1 MADQRNSSSV
11 DDILEALK
19 QGQNTPAAPG
29 SVDDILADLGLEQ
42 EKAQPAQQPAV
53 HTPRTT
59 QSFWQEPE
67 PEPEPASRK
76 KRETKQ
82 RTPAANRPARQAA
95 AKAAPP
101 PQQEE
106 PVAPRLSDTIQMDSD
121 FQKFFSESV
130 AVIPDLEQEQHPGF
144 FARFVGRKKNAQTQ
158 EDEESQEDYA
168 TALDAEEDE
177 EEEEPEREEA
187 KPRRR
192 FGFWHKWNSD
202 EADEEEEVQ
211 EDEEPEQ
218 EPDEAP
224 APARGA
230 ARLFHRQRPV
240 QPPEEEAS
248 GTVEL
253 PALDAASHRSA
264 PTVDRAPTRPMPQ
277 PATPARQQPVGTVK
291 LEVNETPAAEK
302 KPAAPVRPQP
312 VGTVKLE
319 VNEAPAA
326 EKKPA
331 APVRQQ
337 PEGAVKLEVNE
348 APAVEEEPAAPTRQ
362 QPVGTVELE
371 GNETPA
377 VELPLSESPTVEN
390 EPVKQAV
397 KQPAA
402 GPAVDDAPTKTAPEP
417 AGRKAAAAP
426 EQRDEGATQR
436 TVVLRPEELELEEH
450 PTGSVQLDVDWGD
463 EPGPDATRVIEKDE
477 AGGAPRLLGDEAP
490 GAPFEEE
497 PAPEYVE
504 DYENPADA
512 PLVQQDLDRLRLTTA
527 IRTGVSAVA
536 GLVLLYLGLA
546 VGDSPLPAIAAV
558 DPAVAPLAYLAVN
571 LVLLVVAC
579 AVNWRVFWNGIRGL
593 WGAPTP
599 DSVLALAGVGALAQ
613 LLVLMMNAEAF
624 EADKITLFAAPAA
637 LLLCF
642 GALGK
647 YLMSGVISRNFAL
660 VSTGSE
666 HVAAFRLEDEELC
679 TRLAEG
685 LGEPEPCLVASRPT
699 TLVEG
704 FLRRSFSVRASDRT
718 LQRMSWVL
726 AGAALFTA
734 LIALFSKQ
742 GLAMAFTAFA
752 GTLCL
757 GGPASATLLAA
768 VPGMLMQK
776 SAARVGAV
784 VPGWSSIEEL
794 SGANMIVVGA
804 KDLFPAKSVRLH
816 GIKTFEKERIDLA
829 ILYAASVLIAGCDT
843 LRDVFMNII
852 QGKTNILFPVESLEN
867 DPGFGFTAWVKDKRV
882 IIGNRAMMEKQG
894 VEIPSLDYE
903 NRYTKGKKQPI
914 YLAVS
919 GRLFG
924 MFLVSYKADEQAAH
938 VLESLNRQGVSV
950 LVKSDDFSLT
960 TSLISQIYGLE
971 EGSVKVLSGA
981 ERHAL
986 APVTEYQQYSPGCM
1000 AHIGSFASFV
1010 GGLLAAAGAA
1020 SAERTSSLVQAA
1032 GILVSV
1038 VLAVLLAFTG
1048 GMAALALPAL
1058 VLYQAAWAVLTLMI
1072 PMLKRYE

>member
-11 DDILEALK
+11 DDILETLK
-19 QGQNTPAAPG
+19 QGQSAPAAGG
-29 SVDDILADLGLEQ
+29 SVEDILADLGLEQ
-42 EKAQPAQQPAV
+42 KKAAPARRETPESPAAP
-53 HTPRTT
+53 TGRTV
-59 QSFWQEPE
+59 QNFWQEPA
-67 PEPEPASRK
+67 PEPQ
-76 KRETKQ
+76 KQ
-82 RTPAANRPARQAA
+82 RSQSRAKQKP

-106 PVAPRLSDTIQMDSD
+106 PAAPRLSDTIQMDSD

-144 FARFVGRKKNAQTQ
+144 FARFVGRKKNA
-158 EDEESQEDYA
+158 EALDDEEGMDAEDYS
-168 TALDAEEDE
+168 TELNPEEDE
-177 EEEEPEREEA
+177 PEKQA
-187 KPRRR
+187 PKRRR
-192 FGFWHKWNSD
+192 FGFWHKWSED
-202 EADEEEEVQ
+202 EYEEDEYDEETGEEQ
-211 EDEEPEQ
+211 EDAPEEDEEP
-218 EPDEAP
+218 
-224 APARGA
+224 PAREREPF
-230 ARLFHRQRPV
+230 RLFHRERRA
-240 QPPEEEAS
+240 QPQEDPAS

-253 PALDAASHRSA
+253 PLPDETPARST
-264 PTVDRAPTRPMPQ
+264 PWVDRAPTRPVAEPVK
-277 PATPARQQPVGTVK
+277 PVRQQPVGTVQI
-291 LEVNETPAAEK
+291 E
-302 KPAAPVRPQP
+302 PV
-312 VGTVKLE
+312 
-319 VNEAPAA
+319 
-326 EKKPA
+326 
-331 APVRQQ
+331 
-337 PEGAVKLEVNE
+337 
-348 APAVEEEPAAPTRQ
+348 
-362 QPVGTVELE
+362 
-371 GNETPA
+371 
-377 VELPLSESPTVEN
+377 ESPTVEA
-390 EPVKQAV
+390 EPVKSDRP
-397 KQPAA
+397 QPAEE
-402 GPAVDDAPTKTAPEP
+402 DQPTM
-417 AGRKAAAAP
+417 
-426 EQRDEGATQR
+426 
-436 TVVLRPEELELEEH
+436 VLRPEELELEEH
-450 PTGSVQLDVDWGD
+450 PTGSVQLDVEWDN
-463 EPGPDATRVIEKDE
+463 EPGSDATRVLEKDDGGK
-477 AGGAPRLLGDEAP
+477 GGAPRLLGDEVP
-490 GAPFEEE
+490 GEPFAEE
-497 PAPEYVE
+497 PGPEYVE

-512 PLVQQDLDRLRLTTA
+512 PIVQQDLDRLRLTTA
-527 IRTGVSAVA
+527 IRTGVSAAA

-546 VGDSPLPAIAAV
+546 VGDSPLPAIGAV
-558 DPAVAPLAYLAVN
+558 DPAVVPMAYLPVN
-571 LVLLVVAC
+571 LVLLAAAC

-613 LLVLMMNAEAF
+613 LLVLMMKADSF
-624 EADKITLFAAPAA
+624 EADKLTLFAAPAA

-647 YLMSGVISRNFAL
+647 YLMSGVISRNFGL
-660 VSTGSE
+660 VSTGNE
-666 HVAAFRLEDEELC
+666 HVAAFRLADSELC

-704 FLRRSFSVRASDRT
+704 FLRRSFSVRASDRM

-726 AGAALFTA
+726 AGAALLTA

-867 DPGFGFTAWVKDKRV
+867 DPGFGFTAWAGDKRV

-938 VLESLNRQGVSV
+938 VLEALNRQGVSV

-960 TSLISQIYGLE
+960 TELISQLYGLE

-986 APVTEYQQYSPGCM
+986 APATEYRQYSPGCM
-1000 AHIGSFASFV
+1000 AHIGSFTSFV

-1038 VLAVLLAFTG
+1038 VLALLLAFTG

>member
-67 PEPEPASRK
+67 PEPASRK
-76 KRETKQ
+76 KRKTKQ
-82 RTPAANRPARQAA
+82 RAQTANRPARQAA

-158 EDEESQEDYA
+158 EDEEDYA

-177 EEEEPEREEA
+177 EEEEPEREEV
-187 KPRRR
+187 KPRRQ

-240 QPPEEEAS
+240 QPSEEVS

-264 PTVDRAPTRPMPQ
+264 PTVDRAPTRPMSQ
-277 PATPARQQPVGTVK
+277 PATPARHQPVGTV
-291 LEVNETPAAEK
+291 E
-302 KPAAPVRPQP
+302 
-312 VGTVKLE
+312 LE

-326 EKKPA
+326 
-331 APVRQQ
+331 
-337 PEGAVKLEVNE
+337 
-348 APAVEEEPAAPTRQ
+348 
-362 QPVGTVELE
+362 
-371 GNETPA
+371 
-377 VELPLSESPTVEN
+377 ELPLSESPTVEN
-390 EPVKQAV
+390 EPV

-436 TVVLRPEELELEEH
+436 TVVLRPEELEEH

-463 EPGPDATRVIEKDE
+463 EPGPDATRVIKKDE

-624 EADKITLFAAPAA
+624 EADRITLFAAPAA

-679 TRLAEG
+679 THLAEG

-699 TLVEG
+699 TLVDG

-924 MFLVSYKADEQAAH
+924 MFLVSYKANEQAAH

>member
-11 DDILEALK
+11 DDILETLK
-19 QGQNTPAAPG
+19 QEKSAPAGG
-29 SVDDILADLGLEQ
+29 SVEDILADLGLEQ
-42 EKAQPAQQPAV
+42 KKAAPAV
-53 HTPRTT
+53 HMEPETPTAPTHRTV
-59 QSFWQEPE
+59 QNFWQEPA
-67 PEPEPASRK
+67 PEPQ
-76 KRETKQ
+76 KQ
-82 RTPAANRPARQAA
+82 RSQSRAKQKP

-106 PVAPRLSDTIQMDSD
+106 PAAPRLSDTIQMDSD

-144 FARFVGRKKNAQTQ
+144 FARFVGRRKNAEAQD
-158 EDEESQEDYA
+158 DEEG
-168 TALDAEEDE
+168 LDAEDYSTELNTTEEDE
-177 EEEEPEREEA
+177 PEERAPR
-187 KPRRR
+187 RRR
-192 FGFWHKWNSD
+192 FGFWHKWNED
-202 EADEEEEVQ
+202 EEDAAEEETGEEPEESPEEEEEQPVK
-211 EDEEPEQ
+211 EREPFH
-218 EPDEAP
+218 
-224 APARGA
+224 
-230 ARLFHRQRPV
+230 LFHRERRA
-240 QPPEEEAS
+240 QPQGEPAS

-253 PALDAASHRSA
+253 PLPDQA
-264 PTVDRAPTRPMPQ
+264 PARPTPWVDQAPARPMTEPI
-277 PATPARQQPVGTVK
+277 K
-291 LEVNETPAAEK
+291 
-302 KPAAPVRPQP
+302 PVRPQP
-312 VGTVKLE
+312 VGTVQID
-319 VNEAPAA
+319 
-326 EKKPA
+326 
-331 APVRQQ
+331 PV
-337 PEGAVKLEVNE
+337 
-348 APAVEEEPAAPTRQ
+348 
-362 QPVGTVELE
+362 
-371 GNETPA
+371 
-377 VELPLSESPTVEN
+377 ESPTVEVEPA
-390 EPVKQAV
+390 EPVRP
-397 KQPAA
+397 QPEE
-402 GPAVDDAPTKTAPEP
+402 PAVDDTPTLTAPEP
-417 AGRKAAAAP
+417 EKPIQPAEADQP
-426 EQRDEGATQR
+426 TM
-436 TVVLRPEELELEEH
+436 VLRPEELELDEH
-450 PTGSVQLDVDWGD
+450 PTGSVQLDVEWDN
-463 EPGPDATRVIEKDE
+463 EPGPDATRVLKDD
-477 AGGAPRLLGDEAP
+477 AGKGGAPRLLGDEAP
-490 GAPFEEE
+490 GEPFAEE
-497 PAPEYVE
+497 PGPEYVE

-512 PLVQQDLDRLRLTTA
+512 PIVQQDLDRLRLTTA
-527 IRTGVSAVA
+527 IRTGVSAAA

-546 VGDSPLPAIAAV
+546 VGDSPLPAIGAV
-558 DPAVAPLAYLAVN
+558 DPAVAPMAYLAVN
-571 LVLLVVAC
+571 LVLLAVAC

-599 DSVLALAGVGALAQ
+599 DSVLALAGVGALVQ
-613 LLVLMMNAEAF
+613 LLVLMMKAETF
-624 EADKITLFAAPAA
+624 EADKLTLFAAPAA
-637 LLLCF
+637 LLFCF

-647 YLMSGVISRNFAL
+647 YLMSSVISRNFAL
-660 VSTGSE
+660 VSTGNE
-666 HVAAFRLEDEELC
+666 HVAAFRLDDEELC

-704 FLRRSFSVRASDRT
+704 FLRRSFSVRASDRM

-726 AGAALFTA
+726 AGAALLTA

-768 VPGMLMQK
+768 IPAMLMQK

-784 VPGWSSIEEL
+784 VPGWSSVEEL
-794 SGANMIVVGA
+794 SGANMIMVGA

-867 DPGFGFTAWVKDKRV
+867 DPGFGFTAWVGDKRV

-894 VEIPSLDYE
+894 VEIPSLDNE
-903 NRYTKGKKQPI
+903 NRYTKGKKQAI

-924 MFLVSYKADEQAAH
+924 MFLVSYKADEQASH
-938 VLESLNRQGVSV
+938 VLEALNRQGVSV

-960 TSLISQIYGLE
+960 TELISQVYGLE
-971 EGSVKVLSGA
+971 EGCVKVLSGA
-981 ERHAL
+981 ERRAL
-986 APVTEYQQYSPGCM
+986 TPVTEYRQYSPGCM

-1038 VLAVLLAFTG
+1038 VLALLLAFTG

>member
-53 HTPRTT
+53 HAPRTT

-67 PEPEPASRK
+67 PESEPASRK
-76 KRETKQ
+76 KRKTKQ
-82 RTPAANRPARQAA
+82 RAQTANRSARQAA

-158 EDEESQEDYA
+158 EDEEDYA

-187 KPRRR
+187 KPRRQ

-240 QPPEEEAS
+240 QPSEEVS

-264 PTVDRAPTRPMPQ
+264 PTVDRAPTRPMSQ
-277 PATPARQQPVGTVK
+277 PATPARHQPVGTV
-291 LEVNETPAAEK
+291 E
-302 KPAAPVRPQP
+302 
-312 VGTVKLE
+312 LE

-326 EKKPA
+326 
-331 APVRQQ
+331 
-337 PEGAVKLEVNE
+337 
-348 APAVEEEPAAPTRQ
+348 
-362 QPVGTVELE
+362 
-371 GNETPA
+371 
-377 VELPLSESPTVEN
+377 ELPLSESPTVEN
-390 EPVKQAV
+390 EPVKQ
-397 KQPAA
+397 PSA
-402 GPAVDDAPTKTAPEP
+402 GSAVDDAPTKTAPEP
-417 AGRKAAAAP
+417 ADRKAAAAP

-463 EPGPDATRVIEKDE
+463 EPGPDATRVIKKDE

-599 DSVLALAGVGALAQ
+599 DSVLALAGVGTLAQ

-624 EADKITLFAAPAA
+624 EVDKITLFAAPAA

-924 MFLVSYKADEQAAH
+924 MFLVSYKANEQAAH

-960 TSLISQIYGLE
+960 TSLISQVYGLE

>member
-76 KRETKQ
+76 KRKTKQ
-82 RTPAANRPARQAA
+82 RAQTANRPARQAA

-240 QPPEEEAS
+240 QPPEEVS

-264 PTVDRAPTRPMPQ
+264 PTVDRAPTRPMSQ
-277 PATPARQQPVGTVK
+277 PAAPARQQPVGTVELEVNEAPAVEKKPAAPVRPQPVGAVK

-302 KPAAPVRPQP
+302 KPAASTRPQS
-312 VGTVKLE
+312 VG
-319 VNEAPAA
+319 A
-326 EKKPA
+326 
-331 APVRQQ
+331 
-337 PEGAVKLEVNE
+337 
-348 APAVEEEPAAPTRQ
+348 
-362 QPVGTVELE
+362 VELE
-371 GNETPA
+371 GNEAPA

-463 EPGPDATRVIEKDE
+463 EPGPDATRVIKKDE

-527 IRTGVSAVA
+527 IRTSVSAVA

-613 LLVLMMNAEAF
+613 LMVLMMNAEAF

-924 MFLVSYKADEQAAH
+924 MFLVSYKANEQAAH

-986 APVTEYQQYSPGCM
+986 VPVTEYQQYSPGCM

>member
-11 DDILEALK
+11 DDILETLK
-19 QGQNTPAAPG
+19 QGQSAPAAGG
-29 SVDDILADLGLEQ
+29 SVEDILADLGLEQ
-42 EKAQPAQQPAV
+42 KKTAPAAQEEPETPAAPT
-53 HTPRTT
+53 HRTV
-59 QSFWQEPE
+59 QSFWQEPT
-67 PEPEPASRK
+67 PEPQ
-76 KRETKQ
+76 KQ
-82 RTPAANRPARQAA
+82 RSQSRAKQKP

-106 PVAPRLSDTIQMDSD
+106 PKAPRLSDTIQMDSD

-144 FARFVGRKKNAQTQ
+144 FARFVGRKKNAEFQD
-158 EDEESQEDYA
+158 DEEGVDAEDYS
-168 TALDAEEDE
+168 TELNAEEDE
-177 EEEEPEREEA
+177 PEERAP
-187 KPRRR
+187 KRRR
-192 FGFWHKWNSD
+192 FGFWHKWNEDDED
-202 EADEEEEVQ
+202 EAEEETGEEPEDGGPE
-211 EDEEPEQ
+211 EDEEP
-218 EPDEAP
+218 
-224 APARGA
+224 PAREHEPF
-230 ARLFHRQRPV
+230 RLFHRERRAEPQ
-240 QPPEEEAS
+240 EEPAS

-253 PALDAASHRSA
+253 PLPD
-264 PTVDRAPTRPMPQ
+264 Q
-277 PATPARQQPVGTVK
+277 TPARPMV
-291 LEVNETPAAEK
+291 ESA
-302 KPAAPVRPQP
+302 KPARPQP
-312 VGTVKLE
+312 VG
-319 VNEAPAA
+319 
-326 EKKPA
+326 
-331 APVRQQ
+331 
-337 PEGAVKLEVNE
+337 AVKI
-348 APAVEEEPAAPTRQ
+348 EP
-362 QPVGTVELE
+362 V
-371 GNETPA
+371 
-377 VELPLSESPTVEN
+377 ESPTLEA
-390 EPVKQAV
+390 EPVKSAR
-397 KQPAA
+397 QPEA
-402 GPAVDDAPTKTAPEP
+402 PAVDDAPTRPAPEP
-417 AGRKAAAAP
+417 EKKSRSAEADQP
-426 EQRDEGATQR
+426 TM
-436 TVVLRPEELELEEH
+436 VLRPEELELEEH
-450 PTGSVQLDVDWGD
+450 PTGSVQLDVEWEN
-463 EPGPDATRVIEKDE
+463 EPGPDATRVMEKDD
-477 AGGAPRLLGDEAP
+477 ADQGGAPRLLGDEVP
-490 GAPFEEE
+490 GEPFAEE
-497 PAPEYVE
+497 PGPEYVE

-512 PLVQQDLDRLRLTTA
+512 PIVQQDLDRLRLTTA
-527 IRTGVSAVA
+527 IRTGVSAAA

-546 VGDSPLPAIAAV
+546 VGDSPLPAIGAV
-558 DPAVAPLAYLAVN
+558 DPAVAPMAYLAVN
-571 LVLLVVAC
+571 LVLLAVAC

-613 LLVLMMNAEAF
+613 LLVLMMKADSF

-660 VSTGSE
+660 VSTGNE
-666 HVAAFRLEDEELC
+666 HVAAFRLDDEELC

-704 FLRRSFSVRASDRT
+704 FLRRSFSVRASDRM

-726 AGAALFTA
+726 AGAALLTA

-867 DPGFGFTAWVKDKRV
+867 DPGFGFTAWVGDKRV

-903 NRYTKGKKQPI
+903 NRYTKGKKQAI

-938 VLESLNRQGVSV
+938 VLEALNRQGVSV

-960 TSLISQIYGLE
+960 TELISQIYGLE
-971 EGSVKVLSGA
+971 EGSIKVLSGA

-986 APVTEYQQYSPGCM
+986 APATEYRQYSPGCM
-1000 AHIGSFASFV
+1000 AHIGSFTSFV

-1038 VLAVLLAFTG
+1038 VLALLLAFTG

>member
-53 HTPRTT
+53 HAPRTT

-76 KRETKQ
+76 KRKTKQ
-82 RTPAANRPARQAA
+82 CAQTANRPARQAA
-95 AKAAPP
+95 AKAALP

-158 EDEESQEDYA
+158 EDEEDYA

-177 EEEEPEREEA
+177 EEEEPEREEV
-187 KPRRR
+187 KPRRQ

-202 EADEEEEVQ
+202 EADEEEDVQ

-240 QPPEEEAS
+240 QPSEEVS

-264 PTVDRAPTRPMPQ
+264 PTVDRAPTRPMSQ
-277 PATPARQQPVGTVK
+277 PATPARHQPVGTV
-291 LEVNETPAAEK
+291 E
-302 KPAAPVRPQP
+302 
-312 VGTVKLE
+312 LE

-326 EKKPA
+326 
-331 APVRQQ
+331 
-337 PEGAVKLEVNE
+337 
-348 APAVEEEPAAPTRQ
+348 
-362 QPVGTVELE
+362 
-371 GNETPA
+371 
-377 VELPLSESPTVEN
+377 ELPLSESPTVEN
-390 EPVKQAV
+390 EPVKQ
-397 KQPAA
+397 PSA

-417 AGRKAAAAP
+417 ADRKAAAAP

-463 EPGPDATRVIEKDE
+463 EPGPDATRVIKKDE

-624 EADKITLFAAPAA
+624 EADRITLFAAPAA

-679 TRLAEG
+679 THLAEG

-924 MFLVSYKADEQAAH
+924 MFLVSYKANEQAAH

-960 TSLISQIYGLE
+960 TSLISQVYGLE

>member
-11 DDILEALK
+11 DDILETLK
-19 QGQNTPAAPG
+19 QGQSAPAAGG
-29 SVDDILADLGLEQ
+29 SVEDILADLGLEQ
-42 EKAQPAQQPAV
+42 KKAAPARRETPESPAAP
-53 HTPRTT
+53 TGRTV
-59 QSFWQEPE
+59 QNFWQEPA
-67 PEPEPASRK
+67 PEPQ
-76 KRETKQ
+76 KQ
-82 RTPAANRPARQAA
+82 RSQSRAKQKP

-106 PVAPRLSDTIQMDSD
+106 PAAPRLSDTIQMDSD

-144 FARFVGRKKNAQTQ
+144 FARFVGRKKNA
-158 EDEESQEDYA
+158 EALDDEEGMDAEDYS
-168 TALDAEEDE
+168 TELNPEEDE
-177 EEEEPEREEA
+177 PEEQAP
-187 KPRRR
+187 KRRR
-192 FGFWHKWNSD
+192 FGFWHKWSED
-202 EADEEEEVQ
+202 EYEEDEYDEETGEEQ
-211 EDEEPEQ
+211 EDAPEEDEEP
-218 EPDEAP
+218 
-224 APARGA
+224 PAREREPF
-230 ARLFHRQRPV
+230 RLFHRERRA
-240 QPPEEEAS
+240 QPQEDPAS

-253 PALDAASHRSA
+253 PLPDETPARST
-264 PTVDRAPTRPMPQ
+264 PWVDRAPTRPVAEPVKPVRQQ
-277 PATPARQQPVGTVK
+277 PVGAVKIEPVESPTVEAEPAKPVRQQPVGAVKIEPVESPTVEAEPAKPVRQQPVGTV
-291 LEVNETPAAEK
+291 
-302 KPAAPVRPQP
+302 QI
-312 VGTVKLE
+312 
-319 VNEAPAA
+319 
-326 EKKPA
+326 
-331 APVRQQ
+331 
-337 PEGAVKLEVNE
+337 
-348 APAVEEEPAAPTRQ
+348 EP
-362 QPVGTVELE
+362 L
-371 GNETPA
+371 
-377 VELPLSESPTVEN
+377 ESPTVEA
-390 EPVKQAV
+390 EPVKSDRP
-397 KQPAA
+397 QPAEE
-402 GPAVDDAPTKTAPEP
+402 DQPTM
-417 AGRKAAAAP
+417 
-426 EQRDEGATQR
+426 
-436 TVVLRPEELELEEH
+436 VLRPEELELEEH
-450 PTGSVQLDVDWGD
+450 PTGSVQLDVEWDN
-463 EPGPDATRVIEKDE
+463 EPGSDATRVLEKDDGGK
-477 AGGAPRLLGDEAP
+477 GGAPRLLGDEVP
-490 GAPFEEE
+490 GEPFAEE
-497 PAPEYVE
+497 PGPEYVE

-512 PLVQQDLDRLRLTTA
+512 PIVQQDLDRLRLTTA
-527 IRTGVSAVA
+527 IRTGVSAAA

-546 VGDSPLPAIAAV
+546 VGDSPLPAIGAV
-558 DPAVAPLAYLAVN
+558 DPAVAPMAYLAVN
-571 LVLLVVAC
+571 LVLLAAAC

-599 DSVLALAGVGALAQ
+599 DSVLALAGVSALAQ
-613 LLVLMMNAEAF
+613 LLVLMMKADSF
-624 EADKITLFAAPAA
+624 EADKLTLFAAPAA

-647 YLMSGVISRNFAL
+647 YLMSGVISRNFGL
-660 VSTGSE
+660 VSTGNE
-666 HVAAFRLEDEELC
+666 HVAAFRLDDSELC

-704 FLRRSFSVRASDRT
+704 FLRRSFSVRASDRM

-726 AGAALFTA
+726 AGAALLTA

-867 DPGFGFTAWVKDKRV
+867 DPGFGFTAWAGDKRV

-938 VLESLNRQGVSV
+938 VLEALNRQGVSV

-960 TSLISQIYGLE
+960 TELISQLYGLE

-986 APVTEYQQYSPGCM
+986 APATEYRQYSPGCM
-1000 AHIGSFASFV
+1000 AHIGSFTSFV

-1038 VLAVLLAFTG
+1038 VLALLLAFTG

>member
-76 KRETKQ
+76 KRKTKQ
-82 RTPAANRPARQAA
+82 RAQTANRPARQAA

-240 QPPEEEAS
+240 QPPEEVP

-264 PTVDRAPTRPMPQ
+264 PTVDRAPTRPMSQ
-277 PATPARQQPVGTVK
+277 PAAPARQQPVGTV
-291 LEVNETPAAEK
+291 E
-302 KPAAPVRPQP
+302 
-312 VGTVKLE
+312 LE

-331 APVRQQ
+331 APVRPQ
-337 PEGAVKLEVNE
+337 PVGAVKLEGNE
-348 APAVEEEPAAPTRQ
+348 TPAAEKKPAASTRPQ
-362 QPVGTVELE
+362 SVGAVELE
-371 GNETPA
+371 GNEAPA

-463 EPGPDATRVIEKDE
+463 EPGPDATRVIKKDE

-527 IRTGVSAVA
+527 IRTSVSAVA

-613 LLVLMMNAEAF
+613 LMVLIMNAEAF

-924 MFLVSYKADEQAAH
+924 MFLVSYKANEQAAH

-971 EGSVKVLSGA
+971 EGSVKVLSCA

-986 APVTEYQQYSPGCM
+986 VPVTEYQQYSPGCM

>member
-11 DDILEALK
+11 DDILETLK
-19 QGQNTPAAPG
+19 QGQSAPAAGG
-29 SVDDILADLGLEQ
+29 SVEDILADLGLEQ
-42 EKAQPAQQPAV
+42 KKTAPAAQEEPETPAAPT
-53 HTPRTT
+53 HRTV
-59 QSFWQEPE
+59 QSFWQEPT
-67 PEPEPASRK
+67 PEPQ
-76 KRETKQ
+76 KQ
-82 RTPAANRPARQAA
+82 RSQSRAKQKP

-106 PVAPRLSDTIQMDSD
+106 PKAPRLSDTIQMDSD

-144 FARFVGRKKNAQTQ
+144 FARFVGRKKNAEFQD
-158 EDEESQEDYA
+158 DEEGVDAEDYS
-168 TALDAEEDE
+168 TELNAEEDE
-177 EEEEPEREEA
+177 PEERAP
-187 KPRRR
+187 KRRR
-192 FGFWHKWNSD
+192 FGFWHKWNEDDED
-202 EADEEEEVQ
+202 EAEEETGEEPEDGGPE
-211 EDEEPEQ
+211 EDEEP
-218 EPDEAP
+218 
-224 APARGA
+224 PAREHEPF
-230 ARLFHRQRPV
+230 RLFHRERRAEPQ
-240 QPPEEEAS
+240 EEPAS

-253 PALDAASHRSA
+253 PLPDQTPAR
-264 PTVDRAPTRPMPQ
+264 PTPWVDRAPTRPMVEPAKPAQ
-277 PATPARQQPVGTVK
+277 PQPVGAVKIEPVESPTV
-291 LEVNETPAAEK
+291 EAEPA
-302 KPAAPVRPQP
+302 KPAQPQP
-312 VGTVKLE
+312 VGTVKIE
-319 VNEAPAA
+319 
-326 EKKPA
+326 
-331 APVRQQ
+331 PV
-337 PEGAVKLEVNE
+337 
-348 APAVEEEPAAPTRQ
+348 
-362 QPVGTVELE
+362 
-371 GNETPA
+371 
-377 VELPLSESPTVEN
+377 ESPTVEA
-390 EPVKQAV
+390 EPVKSAR
-397 KQPAA
+397 QPEA
-402 GPAVDDAPTKTAPEP
+402 PAVDDAPTRPAPEP
-417 AGRKAAAAP
+417 EKKSRSAEADQP
-426 EQRDEGATQR
+426 TM
-436 TVVLRPEELELEEH
+436 VLRPEELELEEH
-450 PTGSVQLDVDWGD
+450 PTGSVQLDVEWEN
-463 EPGPDATRVIEKDE
+463 EPGPDATRVMEKDD
-477 AGGAPRLLGDEAP
+477 ADQGGAPRLLGDEVP
-490 GAPFEEE
+490 GEPFAEE
-497 PAPEYVE
+497 PGPEYVE

-512 PLVQQDLDRLRLTTA
+512 PIVQQDLDRLRLTTA
-527 IRTGVSAVA
+527 IRTGVSAAA

-546 VGDSPLPAIAAV
+546 VGDSPLPAIGAV
-558 DPAVAPLAYLAVN
+558 DPAVAPMAYLAVN
-571 LVLLVVAC
+571 LVLLAVAC

-613 LLVLMMNAEAF
+613 LLVLMMKADSF

-660 VSTGSE
+660 VSTGNE
-666 HVAAFRLEDEELC
+666 HVAAFRLDDEELC

-704 FLRRSFSVRASDRT
+704 FLRRSFSVRASDRM

-726 AGAALFTA
+726 AGAALLTA

-867 DPGFGFTAWVKDKRV
+867 DPGFGFTAWVGDKRV

-903 NRYTKGKKQPI
+903 NRYTKGKKQAI

-938 VLESLNRQGVSV
+938 VLEALNRQGVSV

-960 TSLISQIYGLE
+960 TELISQIYGLQ
-971 EGSVKVLSGA
+971 EGSIKVLSGA

-986 APVTEYQQYSPGCM
+986 APATEYRQYSPGCM
-1000 AHIGSFASFV
+1000 AHIGSFTSFV

-1038 VLAVLLAFTG
+1038 VLALLLAFTG

>member
-82 RTPAANRPARQAA
+82 RVQTANRPARQAA

-253 PALDAASHRSA
+253 PALDAASHRST
-264 PTVDRAPTRPMPQ
+264 PTVDRAPTRPMSQ
-277 PATPARQQPVGTVK
+277 PAAPTRQQPVGTVE
-291 LEVNETPAAEK
+291 LEGNEAPAVEEE
-302 KPAAPVRPQP
+302 PAAPARPQP
-312 VGTVKLE
+312 VGAVKLE

-331 APVRQQ
+331 APVR
-337 PEGAVKLEVNE
+337 P
-348 APAVEEEPAAPTRQ
+348 
-362 QPVGTVELE
+362 QPVDTVKLE

-852 QGKTNILFPVESLEN
+852 QSKTNILFPVESLEN

>member
-59 QSFWQEPE
+59 QSFWQE

-253 PALDAASHRSA
+253 PALDAASHRST
-264 PTVDRAPTRPMPQ
+264 PTVDRAPTRPISQ
-277 PATPARQQPVGTVK
+277 
-291 LEVNETPAAEK
+291 
-302 KPAAPVRPQP
+302 PAAPVRPQP

-371 GNETPA
+371 GNEAPA

-571 LVLLVVAC
+571 LVLLVVVC

-679 TRLAEG
+679 THLAEG

>member
-53 HTPRTT
+53 HAPRTT

-76 KRETKQ
+76 KRKTKQ
-82 RTPAANRPARQAA
+82 RAQTANRPARQAA

-158 EDEESQEDYA
+158 EDEEDYA

-187 KPRRR
+187 KPRRQ

-202 EADEEEEVQ
+202 EADEEEDVQ

-240 QPPEEEAS
+240 QPSEEVS

-264 PTVDRAPTRPMPQ
+264 PTVDRAPTRPMSQ
-277 PATPARQQPVGTVK
+277 PATPARHQPVGTV
-291 LEVNETPAAEK
+291 E
-302 KPAAPVRPQP
+302 
-312 VGTVKLE
+312 LE

-326 EKKPA
+326 
-331 APVRQQ
+331 
-337 PEGAVKLEVNE
+337 
-348 APAVEEEPAAPTRQ
+348 
-362 QPVGTVELE
+362 
-371 GNETPA
+371 
-377 VELPLSESPTVEN
+377 ELPLSESPTVEN
-390 EPVKQAV
+390 EPVKQ
-397 KQPAA
+397 PSA
-402 GPAVDDAPTKTAPEP
+402 GSAVDDAPTKTAPEP
-417 AGRKAAAAP
+417 ADRKAAAAP

-463 EPGPDATRVIEKDE
+463 EPGPDATRVIKKDE

-924 MFLVSYKADEQAAH
+924 MFLVSYKANEQAAH

-960 TSLISQIYGLE
+960 TSLISQVYGLE

>member
-42 EKAQPAQQPAV
+42 EKAQSAQQPAV

-76 KRETKQ
+76 KRKTKQ
-82 RTPAANRPARQAA
+82 RAQTANRPARQAA

-240 QPPEEEAS
+240 QPPEEVS

-264 PTVDRAPTRPMPQ
+264 PTVDRAPTRPMSQ
-277 PATPARQQPVGTVK
+277 PAAPARQQPVGTV
-291 LEVNETPAAEK
+291 E
-302 KPAAPVRPQP
+302 
-312 VGTVKLE
+312 LE

-331 APVRQQ
+331 APVRPQ
-337 PEGAVKLEVNE
+337 PVGAVKLEVNE
-348 APAVEEEPAAPTRQ
+348 TPAAEKKPAASTRPQ
-362 QPVGTVELE
+362 SVGAVELE
-371 GNETPA
+371 GNEAPA

-390 EPVKQAV
+390 EPV

-463 EPGPDATRVIEKDE
+463 EPGPDATRVIKKDE

-527 IRTGVSAVA
+527 IRTSVSAVA

-613 LLVLMMNAEAF
+613 LMVLMMNAEAF

-704 FLRRSFSVRASDRT
+704 FLRRSFSVCASDRT

-924 MFLVSYKADEQAAH
+924 MFLVSYKANEQAAH

-986 APVTEYQQYSPGCM
+986 VPVTEYQQYSPGCM

>member
-11 DDILEALK
+11 DDILETLK
-19 QGQNTPAAPG
+19 QGQSAPAAGG
-29 SVDDILADLGLEQ
+29 SVEDILADLGLEQ
-42 EKAQPAQQPAV
+42 KKAAPARRETPESPAAP
-53 HTPRTT
+53 TGRTV
-59 QSFWQEPE
+59 QNFWQEPA
-67 PEPEPASRK
+67 PEPQ
-76 KRETKQ
+76 KQ
-82 RTPAANRPARQAA
+82 RSQSRAKQKP

-106 PVAPRLSDTIQMDSD
+106 PAAPRLSDTIQMDSD

-144 FARFVGRKKNAQTQ
+144 FARFVGRKKNA
-158 EDEESQEDYA
+158 EALDDEEGMDAEDYS
-168 TALDAEEDE
+168 TELNPEEDE
-177 EEEEPEREEA
+177 PEKQA
-187 KPRRR
+187 PKRRR
-192 FGFWHKWNSD
+192 FGFWHKWSED
-202 EADEEEEVQ
+202 EYEEDEYDEETGEEQ
-211 EDEEPEQ
+211 EDAPEEDEEP
-218 EPDEAP
+218 
-224 APARGA
+224 PAREREPF
-230 ARLFHRQRPV
+230 RLFHRERRA
-240 QPPEEEAS
+240 QPQEDPAS

-253 PALDAASHRSA
+253 PLPDETPARST
-264 PTVDRAPTRPMPQ
+264 PWVDRAPTRPVAEPVK
-277 PATPARQQPVGTVK
+277 PVRQQPVG
-291 LEVNETPAAEK
+291 
-302 KPAAPVRPQP
+302 
-312 VGTVKLE
+312 
-319 VNEAPAA
+319 
-326 EKKPA
+326 
-331 APVRQQ
+331 
-337 PEGAVKLEVNE
+337 AVKI
-348 APAVEEEPAAPTRQ
+348 EP
-362 QPVGTVELE
+362 V
-371 GNETPA
+371 
-377 VELPLSESPTVEN
+377 ESPTVEA
-390 EPVKQAV
+390 EPVKSDRP
-397 KQPAA
+397 QPAEE
-402 GPAVDDAPTKTAPEP
+402 DQPTM
-417 AGRKAAAAP
+417 
-426 EQRDEGATQR
+426 
-436 TVVLRPEELELEEH
+436 VLRPEELKLEEH
-450 PTGSVQLDVDWGD
+450 PTGSVQLDVEWDN
-463 EPGPDATRVIEKDE
+463 EPGSDATRVLEKDDGGK
-477 AGGAPRLLGDEAP
+477 GGAPRLLGDEVP
-490 GAPFEEE
+490 GEPFAEE
-497 PAPEYVE
+497 PGPEYVE

-512 PLVQQDLDRLRLTTA
+512 PIVQQDLDRLRLTTA
-527 IRTGVSAVA
+527 IRTGVSAAA

-546 VGDSPLPAIAAV
+546 VGDSPLPAIGAV
-558 DPAVAPLAYLAVN
+558 DPAVAPMAYLAVN
-571 LVLLVVAC
+571 LVLLAAAC

-613 LLVLMMNAEAF
+613 LLVLMMKAETF
-624 EADKITLFAAPAA
+624 EADKLTLFAAPAA

-647 YLMSGVISRNFAL
+647 YLMSGVISRNFGL
-660 VSTGSE
+660 VSTGNE
-666 HVAAFRLEDEELC
+666 HVAAFRLDDSELC

-704 FLRRSFSVRASDRT
+704 FLRRSFSVRASDRM

-726 AGAALFTA
+726 AGAALLTA

-867 DPGFGFTAWVKDKRV
+867 DPGFGFTAWAGDKRV

-938 VLESLNRQGVSV
+938 VLEALNRQGVSV

-960 TSLISQIYGLE
+960 TELISQLYGLE

-986 APVTEYQQYSPGCM
+986 APATEYRQYSPGCM
-1000 AHIGSFASFV
+1000 AHIGSFTSFV

-1038 VLAVLLAFTG
+1038 VLALLLAFTG

>member
-42 EKAQPAQQPAV
+42 EKAQSAQQPAV

-76 KRETKQ
+76 KRKTKQ
-82 RTPAANRPARQAA
+82 RAQTANRPARQAA

-240 QPPEEEAS
+240 QPPEEVS

-264 PTVDRAPTRPMPQ
+264 PTVDRAPTRPMSQ
-277 PATPARQQPVGTVK
+277 PAAPARQQPVGTV
-291 LEVNETPAAEK
+291 E
-302 KPAAPVRPQP
+302 
-312 VGTVKLE
+312 LE

-331 APVRQQ
+331 APVRPQ
-337 PEGAVKLEVNE
+337 PVGAVKLEVNE
-348 APAVEEEPAAPTRQ
+348 TPAAEKKPAASTRPQ
-362 QPVGTVELE
+362 SVGAVELE
-371 GNETPA
+371 GNEAPA

-397 KQPAA
+397 KQSAA
-402 GPAVDDAPTKTAPEP
+402 GPAVDDAPTKTAPES

-463 EPGPDATRVIEKDE
+463 EPGPDATRVIKKDE

-527 IRTGVSAVA
+527 IRTSVSAVA

-613 LLVLMMNAEAF
+613 MMVLMMNAEAF

-704 FLRRSFSVRASDRT
+704 FLRRSFSVCASDRT

-924 MFLVSYKADEQAAH
+924 MFLVSYKANEQAAH

-986 APVTEYQQYSPGCM
+986 VPVTEYQQYSPGCM

>member
-76 KRETKQ
+76 KRKTKQ
-82 RTPAANRPARQAA
+82 RAQTANRPARQAA

-230 ARLFHRQRPV
+230 ARLFHRQRTV
-240 QPPEEEAS
+240 QPSEEVS

-264 PTVDRAPTRPMPQ
+264 PTVDRAPTRPMSQ
-277 PATPARQQPVGTVK
+277 PATPARHQPVGTV
-291 LEVNETPAAEK
+291 E
-302 KPAAPVRPQP
+302 
-312 VGTVKLE
+312 LE

-326 EKKPA
+326 
-331 APVRQQ
+331 
-337 PEGAVKLEVNE
+337 
-348 APAVEEEPAAPTRQ
+348 
-362 QPVGTVELE
+362 
-371 GNETPA
+371 
-377 VELPLSESPTVEN
+377 ELPLSESPTVEN
-390 EPVKQAV
+390 EPV

-463 EPGPDATRVIEKDE
+463 EPGPDATRVIKKDE

-718 LQRMSWVL
+718 LQRMSWEL

-924 MFLVSYKADEQAAH
+924 MFLVSYKANEQAAH

>member
-11 DDILEALK
+11 DDILETLK
-19 QGQNTPAAPG
+19 QGQSAPAAGG
-29 SVDDILADLGLEQ
+29 SVEDILADLGLEQ
-42 EKAQPAQQPAV
+42 KKASPARRETPESPAAP
-53 HTPRTT
+53 TGRTV
-59 QSFWQEPE
+59 QNFWQEPA
-67 PEPEPASRK
+67 PEPQ
-76 KRETKQ
+76 KQ
-82 RTPAANRPARQAA
+82 RSQSRAKQKP

-106 PVAPRLSDTIQMDSD
+106 PAAPRLSDTIQMDSD

-144 FARFVGRKKNAQTQ
+144 FARFVGRKKNA
-158 EDEESQEDYA
+158 EALDDEEGMDAEDYS
-168 TALDAEEDE
+168 TELNPEEDE
-177 EEEEPEREEA
+177 PEEQAP
-187 KPRRR
+187 KRRR
-192 FGFWHKWNSD
+192 FGFWHKWSED
-202 EADEEEEVQ
+202 EYEEDEYDEETGEEQ
-211 EDEEPEQ
+211 EDAPEEDEEP
-218 EPDEAP
+218 
-224 APARGA
+224 PAREREPF
-230 ARLFHRQRPV
+230 RLFHRERRA
-240 QPPEEEAS
+240 QPQEDPAS

-253 PALDAASHRSA
+253 PLPDETPARST
-264 PTVDRAPTRPMPQ
+264 PWVDRAPTRPVAEPVK
-277 PATPARQQPVGTVK
+277 PVRQQPVG
-291 LEVNETPAAEK
+291 
-302 KPAAPVRPQP
+302 
-312 VGTVKLE
+312 
-319 VNEAPAA
+319 
-326 EKKPA
+326 
-331 APVRQQ
+331 
-337 PEGAVKLEVNE
+337 AVKI
-348 APAVEEEPAAPTRQ
+348 EP
-362 QPVGTVELE
+362 V
-371 GNETPA
+371 
-377 VELPLSESPTVEN
+377 ESPTVEA
-390 EPVKQAV
+390 EPVKSDRL
-397 KQPAA
+397 QPAEE
-402 GPAVDDAPTKTAPEP
+402 DQPTM
-417 AGRKAAAAP
+417 
-426 EQRDEGATQR
+426 
-436 TVVLRPEELELEEH
+436 VLRPEELELEEH
-450 PTGSVQLDVDWGD
+450 PTGSVQLDVEWDN
-463 EPGPDATRVIEKDE
+463 EPGSDATRVLEKDDGGK
-477 AGGAPRLLGDEAP
+477 GGAPRLLGDEVP
-490 GAPFEEE
+490 GEPFAEE
-497 PAPEYVE
+497 PGPEYVE

-512 PLVQQDLDRLRLTTA
+512 LIVQQDLDRLRLTTA
-527 IRTGVSAVA
+527 IRTGVSAAA

-546 VGDSPLPAIAAV
+546 VGDSPLPAIGAV
-558 DPAVAPLAYLAVN
+558 DPAVAPMAYLAVN
-571 LVLLVVAC
+571 LVLLAAAC

-613 LLVLMMNAEAF
+613 LLVLMMKADSF
-624 EADKITLFAAPAA
+624 EADKLTLFAAPAA

-647 YLMSGVISRNFAL
+647 YLMSGVISRNFGL
-660 VSTGSE
+660 VSTGNE
-666 HVAAFRLEDEELC
+666 HVAAFRLDDSELC

-704 FLRRSFSVRASDRT
+704 FLRRSFSVRASDRM

-726 AGAALFTA
+726 AGAALLTA

-867 DPGFGFTAWVKDKRV
+867 DPGFGFTAWAGDKRV

-938 VLESLNRQGVSV
+938 VLEALNRQGVSV

-960 TSLISQIYGLE
+960 TELISQLYGLE

-986 APVTEYQQYSPGCM
+986 APATEYRQYSPGCM
-1000 AHIGSFASFV
+1000 AHIGSFTSFV

-1038 VLAVLLAFTG
+1038 VLALLLAFTG

>member
-264 PTVDRAPTRPMPQ
+264 PTVDRAPTRPMSQ

-291 LEVNETPAAEK
+291 LEVNET
-302 KPAAPVRPQP
+302 
-312 VGTVKLE
+312 
-319 VNEAPAA
+319 PAA

>member
-53 HTPRTT
+53 HAPRTT

-67 PEPEPASRK
+67 PEPEPEPASRK
-76 KRETKQ
+76 KRKTKQ
-82 RTPAANRPARQAA
+82 RAQTANRPARQAA

-158 EDEESQEDYA
+158 EDEEDYA

-187 KPRRR
+187 KPRRQ

-202 EADEEEEVQ
+202 EADEEEDVQ

-240 QPPEEEAS
+240 QPSEEVS

-264 PTVDRAPTRPMPQ
+264 PTVDRAPTRPMSQ
-277 PATPARQQPVGTVK
+277 PATPARHQPVGTV
-291 LEVNETPAAEK
+291 E
-302 KPAAPVRPQP
+302 
-312 VGTVKLE
+312 LE

-326 EKKPA
+326 
-331 APVRQQ
+331 
-337 PEGAVKLEVNE
+337 
-348 APAVEEEPAAPTRQ
+348 
-362 QPVGTVELE
+362 
-371 GNETPA
+371 
-377 VELPLSESPTVEN
+377 ELPLSESPTVEN
-390 EPVKQAV
+390 EPVKQ
-397 KQPAA
+397 PSA
-402 GPAVDDAPTKTAPEP
+402 GSAVDDAPTKTAPEP
-417 AGRKAAAAP
+417 ADRKAAAAP

-463 EPGPDATRVIEKDE
+463 EPGPDATRVIKKDE

-924 MFLVSYKADEQAAH
+924 MFLVSYKANEQAAH

-960 TSLISQIYGLE
+960 TSLISQVYGLE

>member
-42 EKAQPAQQPAV
+42 EKVQPAQQPAV

-67 PEPEPASRK
+67 PEPASRK

-82 RTPAANRPARQAA
+82 RAQTANRPARQAA
-95 AKAAPP
+95 AKAVPP

-158 EDEESQEDYA
+158 EDEEGQEDYA

-240 QPPEEEAS
+240 QPPEEEVS

-264 PTVDRAPTRPMPQ
+264 PTVDRAPTRPMSQ

-291 LEVNETPAAEK
+291 LEVNEPPAAEK
-302 KPAAPVRPQP
+302 KPAAPARQQP

-319 VNEAPAA
+319 VNEAPAV
-326 EKKPA
+326 EKK
-331 APVRQQ
+331 
-337 PEGAVKLEVNE
+337 
-348 APAVEEEPAAPTRQ
+348 PAAPTRQ

-371 GNETPA
+371 GNEALA

-402 GPAVDDAPTKTAPEP
+402 GPAVDDVPTKTAPEP

-463 EPGPDATRVIEKDE
+463 EPGPDATRVIKKDE

-527 IRTGVSAVA
+527 IRTGVSAAA

-924 MFLVSYKADEQAAH
+924 MFLVSYKANEQAAH

>member
-42 EKAQPAQQPAV
+42 EKTQPAQQPAV
-53 HTPRTT
+53 HAPRTT

-67 PEPEPASRK
+67 PESEPASRK
-76 KRETKQ
+76 KRKTKQ
-82 RTPAANRPARQAA
+82 RAQTANRSARQAA

-158 EDEESQEDYA
+158 EDEEDYA

-187 KPRRR
+187 KPRRQ

-240 QPPEEEAS
+240 QPSEEVS

-264 PTVDRAPTRPMPQ
+264 PTVDRAPTRPMSQ
-277 PATPARQQPVGTVK
+277 PATPARHQPVGTV
-291 LEVNETPAAEK
+291 E
-302 KPAAPVRPQP
+302 
-312 VGTVKLE
+312 LE

-326 EKKPA
+326 
-331 APVRQQ
+331 
-337 PEGAVKLEVNE
+337 
-348 APAVEEEPAAPTRQ
+348 
-362 QPVGTVELE
+362 
-371 GNETPA
+371 
-377 VELPLSESPTVEN
+377 ELPLSESPTVEN
-390 EPVKQAV
+390 EPVKQ
-397 KQPAA
+397 PSA
-402 GPAVDDAPTKTAPEP
+402 GSAVDDAPTKTAPEP
-417 AGRKAAAAP
+417 ADRKAAAAP

-463 EPGPDATRVIEKDE
+463 EPGPDATRVIKKDE

-599 DSVLALAGVGALAQ
+599 DSVLALAGVGTLAQ

-924 MFLVSYKADEQAAH
+924 MFLVSYKANEQAAH

-960 TSLISQIYGLE
+960 TSLISQVYGLE

>member
-53 HTPRTT
+53 HAPRTT

-76 KRETKQ
+76 KRKTKQ
-82 RTPAANRPARQAA
+82 RAQTANRPARQAA

-158 EDEESQEDYA
+158 EDEEDYA

-187 KPRRR
+187 KPRRQ

-240 QPPEEEAS
+240 QPSEEVS

-264 PTVDRAPTRPMPQ
+264 PTVDRAPTRPTFQ
-277 PATPARQQPVGTVK
+277 PATPARH
-291 LEVNETPAAEK
+291 
-302 KPAAPVRPQP
+302 R
-312 VGTVKLE
+312 
-319 VNEAPAA
+319 
-326 EKKPA
+326 
-331 APVRQQ
+331 
-337 PEGAVKLEVNE
+337 
-348 APAVEEEPAAPTRQ
+348 
-362 QPVGTVELE
+362 PVGTVELE
-371 GNETPA
+371 VNEVPA
-377 VELPLSESPTVEN
+377 AELPLSESPTVEN
-390 EPVKQAV
+390 EPV

-463 EPGPDATRVIEKDE
+463 EPGPDATRVIKKDE

-924 MFLVSYKADEQAAH
+924 MFLVSYKANEQAAH

>member
-42 EKAQPAQQPAV
+42 EKTQPAQQPAV
-53 HTPRTT
+53 HAPRTT

-67 PEPEPASRK
+67 PESEPASRK
-76 KRETKQ
+76 KRKTKQ
-82 RTPAANRPARQAA
+82 RAQTANRSARQAA

-158 EDEESQEDYA
+158 EDEEDYA

-187 KPRRR
+187 KPRRQ

-240 QPPEEEAS
+240 QPSEEVS

-264 PTVDRAPTRPMPQ
+264 PTVDRAPTRPMSQ
-277 PATPARQQPVGTVK
+277 PATPARHQPVGTV
-291 LEVNETPAAEK
+291 E
-302 KPAAPVRPQP
+302 
-312 VGTVKLE
+312 LE

-326 EKKPA
+326 
-331 APVRQQ
+331 
-337 PEGAVKLEVNE
+337 
-348 APAVEEEPAAPTRQ
+348 
-362 QPVGTVELE
+362 
-371 GNETPA
+371 
-377 VELPLSESPTVEN
+377 ELPLSESPTVEN
-390 EPVKQAV
+390 EPVKQ
-397 KQPAA
+397 PSA
-402 GPAVDDAPTKTAPEP
+402 GSAVDDAPTKTAPEP
-417 AGRKAAAAP
+417 ADRKAAAAP

-463 EPGPDATRVIEKDE
+463 EPGPDATRVIKKDE

-599 DSVLALAGVGALAQ
+599 DSVLALAGVGTLAQ

-794 SGANMIVVGA
+794 SGVNMIVVGA

-924 MFLVSYKADEQAAH
+924 MFLVSYKANEQAAH

-960 TSLISQIYGLE
+960 TSLISQVYGLE

>member
-82 RTPAANRPARQAA
+82 RAQTANRPARQAA

-187 KPRRR
+187 KSRRQ

-202 EADEEEEVQ
+202 EADEEEDVQ

-230 ARLFHRQRPV
+230 ARLFHRQRTV
-240 QPPEEEAS
+240 QPSEEVS

-264 PTVDRAPTRPMPQ
+264 PTVDRAPTRPMSQ
-277 PATPARQQPVGTVK
+277 PAAPARHQPVGTV
-291 LEVNETPAAEK
+291 E
-302 KPAAPVRPQP
+302 
-312 VGTVKLE
+312 LE

-326 EKKPA
+326 
-331 APVRQQ
+331 
-337 PEGAVKLEVNE
+337 
-348 APAVEEEPAAPTRQ
+348 
-362 QPVGTVELE
+362 
-371 GNETPA
+371 
-377 VELPLSESPTVEN
+377 ELPLSESPTVEN
-390 EPVKQAV
+390 EPV

-463 EPGPDATRVIEKDE
+463 EPGPDATRVIKKDE

-624 EADKITLFAAPAA
+624 EADKITLFAAPAV

-924 MFLVSYKADEQAAH
+924 MFLVSYKANEQAAH

>member
-42 EKAQPAQQPAV
+42 EKTQPAQQPAV
-53 HTPRTT
+53 HAPRTT

-67 PEPEPASRK
+67 PASRK
-76 KRETKQ
+76 KRKTKQ
-82 RTPAANRPARQAA
+82 RAQTANRPARQAA

-158 EDEESQEDYA
+158 EDEEDYA

-187 KPRRR
+187 KPRRQ

-202 EADEEEEVQ
+202 EADEEEDVQ

-240 QPPEEEAS
+240 QPSEEVS

-264 PTVDRAPTRPMPQ
+264 PTVDRAPTRPMSQ
-277 PATPARQQPVGTVK
+277 PATPARHQPVGTV
-291 LEVNETPAAEK
+291 E
-302 KPAAPVRPQP
+302 
-312 VGTVKLE
+312 LE

-326 EKKPA
+326 E
-331 APVRQQ
+331 
-337 PEGAVKLEVNE
+337 
-348 APAVEEEPAAPTRQ
+348 
-362 QPVGTVELE
+362 
-371 GNETPA
+371 
-377 VELPLSESPTVEN
+377 LPLSESSTVEN

-463 EPGPDATRVIEKDE
+463 EPGPDATRVIKKDE

-613 LLVLMMNAEAF
+613 LLMLMMNAEAF

-679 TRLAEG
+679 THLAEG

-924 MFLVSYKADEQAAH
+924 MFLVSYKANEQAAH

>member
-11 DDILEALK
+11 DDILETLK
-19 QGQNTPAAPG
+19 QGKSAPAGG
-29 SVDDILADLGLEQ
+29 SVEDILADLGLEQ
-42 EKAQPAQQPAV
+42 KKAAPAV
-53 HTPRTT
+53 HMEPETPTAPTHRTV
-59 QSFWQEPE
+59 QNFWQEPA
-67 PEPEPASRK
+67 PEPQ
-76 KRETKQ
+76 KQ
-82 RTPAANRPARQAA
+82 RSQSRAKQKP

-106 PVAPRLSDTIQMDSD
+106 PAAPRLSDTIQMDSD

-144 FARFVGRKKNAQTQ
+144 FARFVGRRKNAEAQD
-158 EDEESQEDYA
+158 DEEG
-168 TALDAEEDE
+168 LDAEDYSTELNTTEEDE
-177 EEEEPEREEA
+177 PEERAPR
-187 KPRRR
+187 RRR
-192 FGFWHKWNSD
+192 FGFWHKWNED
-202 EADEEEEVQ
+202 EEDAAEEETGEEPEESPEEEEEQPVK
-211 EDEEPEQ
+211 EREPFH
-218 EPDEAP
+218 
-224 APARGA
+224 
-230 ARLFHRQRPV
+230 LFHRERRA
-240 QPPEEEAS
+240 QPQGEPAS

-253 PALDAASHRSA
+253 PLPDQA
-264 PTVDRAPTRPMPQ
+264 PARPTPWVDQAPTRPM
-277 PATPARQQPVGTVK
+277 
-291 LEVNETPAAEK
+291 AEPIK
-302 KPAAPVRPQP
+302 PVRPQP
-312 VGTVKLE
+312 VGTVQID
-319 VNEAPAA
+319 
-326 EKKPA
+326 
-331 APVRQQ
+331 PV
-337 PEGAVKLEVNE
+337 
-348 APAVEEEPAAPTRQ
+348 
-362 QPVGTVELE
+362 
-371 GNETPA
+371 
-377 VELPLSESPTVEN
+377 ESPTVEV
-390 EPVKQAV
+390 EPAEPARQ
-397 KQPAA
+397 QPEE
-402 GPAVDDAPTKTAPEP
+402 PAVDDTPTRTAPEP
-417 AGRKAAAAP
+417 EKPIQPAEADQP
-426 EQRDEGATQR
+426 TM
-436 TVVLRPEELELEEH
+436 VLRPEELELDEH
-450 PTGSVQLDVDWGD
+450 PTGSVQLDVEWDN
-463 EPGPDATRVIEKDE
+463 EPGPDATRVLKDD
-477 AGGAPRLLGDEAP
+477 AGKGGAPRLLGDEAP
-490 GAPFEEE
+490 GEPFAEE
-497 PAPEYVE
+497 PGPEYVE

-512 PLVQQDLDRLRLTTA
+512 PIVQQDLDRLRLTTA
-527 IRTGVSAVA
+527 IRTGVSAAA

-546 VGDSPLPAIAAV
+546 VGDSPLPAIGAV
-558 DPAVAPLAYLAVN
+558 DPAVAPMAYLAVN
-571 LVLLVVAC
+571 LVLLAVAC

-599 DSVLALAGVGALAQ
+599 DSVLALAGVGALVQ
-613 LLVLMMNAEAF
+613 LLVLMMKAETF
-624 EADKITLFAAPAA
+624 EADKLTLFAAPAA

-647 YLMSGVISRNFAL
+647 YLMSSVISRNFAL
-660 VSTGSE
+660 VSTGNE
-666 HVAAFRLEDEELC
+666 HVAAFRLDDEELC

-704 FLRRSFSVRASDRT
+704 FLRRSFSVRASDRM

-726 AGAALFTA
+726 AGAALLTA

-768 VPGMLMQK
+768 IPAMLMQK

-784 VPGWSSIEEL
+784 VPGWSSVEEL
-794 SGANMIVVGA
+794 SGANMIMVGA

-867 DPGFGFTAWVKDKRV
+867 DPGFGFTAWVGDKRV

-903 NRYTKGKKQPI
+903 NRYTKGKKQAI

-924 MFLVSYKADEQAAH
+924 MFLVSYKADEQASH
-938 VLESLNRQGVSV
+938 VLEALNRQGVSV

-960 TSLISQIYGLE
+960 TELISQVYGLE
-971 EGSVKVLSGA
+971 EGCVKVLSGA
-981 ERHAL
+981 ERRAL
-986 APVTEYQQYSPGCM
+986 TPVTEYRQYSPGCM

-1038 VLAVLLAFTG
+1038 VLALLLAFTG

>member
-11 DDILEALK
+11 DDILETLK
-19 QGQNTPAAPG
+19 QGQSAPAAGG
-29 SVDDILADLGLEQ
+29 SVEDILADLGLEQ
-42 EKAQPAQQPAV
+42 KKTAPAAQEEPETPAAPT
-53 HTPRTT
+53 HRTV
-59 QSFWQEPE
+59 QSFWQEPT
-67 PEPEPASRK
+67 PEPQ
-76 KRETKQ
+76 KQ
-82 RTPAANRPARQAA
+82 RSQSRAKQKP

-106 PVAPRLSDTIQMDSD
+106 PKAPRLSDTIQMDSD

-144 FARFVGRKKNAQTQ
+144 FARFVGRKKNAEFQD
-158 EDEESQEDYA
+158 DEEGVDAEDYS
-168 TALDAEEDE
+168 TELNAEEDE
-177 EEEEPEREEA
+177 PEERAP
-187 KPRRR
+187 KRRR
-192 FGFWHKWNSD
+192 FGFWHKWNEDDED
-202 EADEEEEVQ
+202 EAEEETGEEPEDGGPE
-211 EDEEPEQ
+211 EDEEP
-218 EPDEAP
+218 
-224 APARGA
+224 PAREHEPF
-230 ARLFHRQRPV
+230 RLFHRERRAEPQ
-240 QPPEEEAS
+240 EEPAS

-253 PALDAASHRSA
+253 PLPD
-264 PTVDRAPTRPMPQ
+264 Q
-277 PATPARQQPVGTVK
+277 TPARPMV
-291 LEVNETPAAEK
+291 ESA
-302 KPAAPVRPQP
+302 KPARPQP
-312 VGTVKLE
+312 VGTVKIE
-319 VNEAPAA
+319 
-326 EKKPA
+326 
-331 APVRQQ
+331 PV
-337 PEGAVKLEVNE
+337 
-348 APAVEEEPAAPTRQ
+348 
-362 QPVGTVELE
+362 
-371 GNETPA
+371 
-377 VELPLSESPTVEN
+377 ESPTLEA
-390 EPVKQAV
+390 EPVKSAR
-397 KQPAA
+397 QPEA
-402 GPAVDDAPTKTAPEP
+402 PAVDDAPTRPAPEP
-417 AGRKAAAAP
+417 EKKSRSAEADQP
-426 EQRDEGATQR
+426 TM
-436 TVVLRPEELELEEH
+436 VLRPEELELEEH
-450 PTGSVQLDVDWGD
+450 PTGSVQLDVEWEN
-463 EPGPDATRVIEKDE
+463 EPGPDATRVMEKDD
-477 AGGAPRLLGDEAP
+477 ADQGGAPRLLGDEVP
-490 GAPFEEE
+490 GEPFAEE
-497 PAPEYVE
+497 PGPEYVE

-512 PLVQQDLDRLRLTTA
+512 PIVQQDLDRLRLTTA
-527 IRTGVSAVA
+527 IRTGVSAAA

-546 VGDSPLPAIAAV
+546 VGDSPLPAIGAV
-558 DPAVAPLAYLAVN
+558 DPAVAPMAYLAVN
-571 LVLLVVAC
+571 LMLLAVAC
-579 AVNWRVFWNGIRGL
+579 AVNWRAFWNGIRGL

-599 DSVLALAGVGALAQ
+599 DSVLALAGVGGLAQ
-613 LLVLMMNAEAF
+613 LLVLMMKADSF

-660 VSTGSE
+660 VSTGNE
-666 HVAAFRLEDEELC
+666 HVAAFRLDDEELC

-704 FLRRSFSVRASDRT
+704 FLRRSFSVRASDRM

-726 AGAALFTA
+726 AGAALLTA

-867 DPGFGFTAWVKDKRV
+867 DPGFGFTAWVGDKRV

-903 NRYTKGKKQPI
+903 NRYTKGKKQAI

-938 VLESLNRQGVSV
+938 VLEALNRQGVSV

-960 TSLISQIYGLE
+960 TELISQIYGLE
-971 EGSVKVLSGA
+971 EGSIKVLSGA

-986 APVTEYQQYSPGCM
+986 APATEYRQYSPGCM
-1000 AHIGSFASFV
+1000 AHIGSFTSFV

-1038 VLAVLLAFTG
+1038 VLALLLAFTG

>member
-76 KRETKQ
+76 KRKTKQ
-82 RTPAANRPARQAA
+82 RAQTANRPARQAA
-95 AKAAPP
+95 TKAVPP

-158 EDEESQEDYA
+158 EDEEDYA

-187 KPRRR
+187 KPRRQ

-202 EADEEEEVQ
+202 EADEQEDVQ

-240 QPPEEEAS
+240 QPSGEVS

-264 PTVDRAPTRPMPQ
+264 PTVDRAPTRPMSQ
-277 PATPARQQPVGTVK
+277 PATPARHQPVGTV
-291 LEVNETPAAEK
+291 E
-302 KPAAPVRPQP
+302 
-312 VGTVKLE
+312 LE

-326 EKKPA
+326 
-331 APVRQQ
+331 
-337 PEGAVKLEVNE
+337 
-348 APAVEEEPAAPTRQ
+348 
-362 QPVGTVELE
+362 
-371 GNETPA
+371 
-377 VELPLSESPTVEN
+377 ELPLSESPTVEN
-390 EPVKQAV
+390 EPVKQ
-397 KQPAA
+397 PSA

-417 AGRKAAAAP
+417 ADRKAAAAP

-463 EPGPDATRVIEKDE
+463 EPGPDATRVIKKDE

-624 EADKITLFAAPAA
+624 EADRITLFAAPAA

-679 TRLAEG
+679 THLAEG

-924 MFLVSYKADEQAAH
+924 MFLVSYKANEQAAH

-960 TSLISQIYGLE
+960 TSLISQVYGLE

>member
-42 EKAQPAQQPAV
+42 EKTQPAQQPAV
-53 HTPRTT
+53 HAPRTT

-67 PEPEPASRK
+67 PASRK
-76 KRETKQ
+76 KRKTKQ
-82 RTPAANRPARQAA
+82 RAQTANRPARQAA

-158 EDEESQEDYA
+158 EDEEDYA

-187 KPRRR
+187 KPRRQ

-202 EADEEEEVQ
+202 EADEEEDVQ

-240 QPPEEEAS
+240 QPPEEVS

-264 PTVDRAPTRPMPQ
+264 PTVDRAPTRPMSQ
-277 PATPARQQPVGTVK
+277 PATPARH
-291 LEVNETPAAEK
+291 
-302 KPAAPVRPQP
+302 
-312 VGTVKLE
+312 
-319 VNEAPAA
+319 
-326 EKKPA
+326 
-331 APVRQQ
+331 
-337 PEGAVKLEVNE
+337 
-348 APAVEEEPAAPTRQ
+348 

-371 GNETPA
+371 VNEAPA

-417 AGRKAAAAP
+417 AGRKAADAP

-463 EPGPDATRVIEKDE
+463 EPGPDATRVIKKDE

-527 IRTGVSAVA
+527 IRAGVSAVA

-558 DPAVAPLAYLAVN
+558 EPAVAPLAYLAVN

-613 LLVLMMNAEAF
+613 LLMLMMNAEAF

-924 MFLVSYKADEQAAH
+924 MFLVSYKANEQAAH

>member
-253 PALDAASHRSA
+253 PALDAASHRST
-264 PTVDRAPTRPMPQ
+264 PTVDRAPTRPISQ
-277 PATPARQQPVGTVK
+277 
-291 LEVNETPAAEK
+291 
-302 KPAAPVRPQP
+302 PAAPVRPQP

-348 APAVEEEPAAPTRQ
+348 APAVEDEPAAPPRQ

-371 GNETPA
+371 GNEAPA

-558 DPAVAPLAYLAVN
+558 DPTVAPLAYLAVN

-679 TRLAEG
+679 THLAEG

>member
-42 EKAQPAQQPAV
+42 EKTQPAQQPAV
-53 HTPRTT
+53 HAPRTT

-67 PEPEPASRK
+67 PESEPASRK
-76 KRETKQ
+76 KRKTKQ
-82 RTPAANRPARQAA
+82 RAQTANRSARQAA

-158 EDEESQEDYA
+158 EDEEDYA

-187 KPRRR
+187 KPRRQ

-240 QPPEEEAS
+240 QPSEEVS

-264 PTVDRAPTRPMPQ
+264 PTVDRAPTRPMSQ
-277 PATPARQQPVGTVK
+277 PATPARHQPVGTV
-291 LEVNETPAAEK
+291 E
-302 KPAAPVRPQP
+302 
-312 VGTVKLE
+312 LE

-326 EKKPA
+326 
-331 APVRQQ
+331 
-337 PEGAVKLEVNE
+337 
-348 APAVEEEPAAPTRQ
+348 
-362 QPVGTVELE
+362 
-371 GNETPA
+371 
-377 VELPLSESPTVEN
+377 ELPLSESPTVEN
-390 EPVKQAV
+390 EPVKQ
-397 KQPAA
+397 PSA
-402 GPAVDDAPTKTAPEP
+402 GSAVDDAPTKTAPEP
-417 AGRKAAAAP
+417 ADRKAAAAP

-463 EPGPDATRVIEKDE
+463 EPGPDATRVIKKDE

-794 SGANMIVVGA
+794 SGVNMIVVGA

-924 MFLVSYKADEQAAH
+924 MFLVSYKANEQAAH

-960 TSLISQIYGLE
+960 TSLISQVYGLE

>member
-19 QGQNTPAAPG
+19 QGQNTPTAPG

-42 EKAQPAQQPAV
+42 EKTQPAQQPAV
-53 HTPRTT
+53 HAPRTT
-59 QSFWQEPE
+59 QSFWQEPG

-76 KRETKQ
+76 KRKTKQ
-82 RTPAANRPARQAA
+82 RAQTANRPARQAA

-158 EDEESQEDYA
+158 EDEEDYA

-187 KPRRR
+187 KSRRQ

-240 QPPEEEAS
+240 QPSEEVS

-253 PALDAASHRSA
+253 PALDAASHRST
-264 PTVDRAPTRPMPQ
+264 PTVDRAPTRPMSQ
-277 PATPARQQPVGTVK
+277 PATPARHQPVGTV
-291 LEVNETPAAEK
+291 E
-302 KPAAPVRPQP
+302 
-312 VGTVKLE
+312 LE

-326 EKKPA
+326 
-331 APVRQQ
+331 
-337 PEGAVKLEVNE
+337 
-348 APAVEEEPAAPTRQ
+348 
-362 QPVGTVELE
+362 
-371 GNETPA
+371 
-377 VELPLSESPTVEN
+377 ELPLSESPTVEN

-463 EPGPDATRVIEKDE
+463 EPGPDATRVIKKDE

-679 TRLAEG
+679 THLAEG

-852 QGKTNILFPVESLEN
+852 QGKKNILFPVESLEN

-924 MFLVSYKADEQAAH
+924 MFLVSYKANEQAAH

>member
-19 QGQNTPAAPG
+19 QGQNTSAAGG

-42 EKAQPAQQPAV
+42 GRGKPANRPAE
-53 HTPRTT
+53 PAPEGE

-67 PEPEPASRK
+67 PAPVRQPEPK
-76 KRETKQ
+76 KRGQTG
-82 RTPAANRPARQAA
+82 TGPARPAP
-95 AKAAPP
+95 AKSEPAPR
-101 PQQEE
+101 QEE
-106 PVAPRLSDTIQMDSD
+106 PTAPRLSDTIQMDSD

-144 FARFVGRKKNAQTQ
+144 FARFVGRRKNADAR
-158 EDEESQEDYA
+158 DEEEEQEDYA
-168 TALDAEEDE
+168 TALDTE
-177 EEEEPEREEA
+177 EEEEPEREP
-187 KPRRR
+187 KRRR

-202 EADEEEEVQ
+202 E
-211 EDEEPEQ
+211 EDEQDEREEQ
-218 EPDEAP
+218 EPAGQTQAEPEPSRPASRVFRKGHSAP
-224 APARGA
+224 
-230 ARLFHRQRPV
+230 Q
-240 QPPEEEAS
+240 QKEEVS

-253 PALDAASHRSA
+253 PELDSVPPRRTPS
-264 PTVDRAPTRPMPQ
+264 VDQAPTRTMTG
-277 PATPARQQPVGTVK
+277 PARPARQQPVGTV
-291 LEVNETPAAEK
+291 
-302 KPAAPVRPQP
+302 
-312 VGTVKLE
+312 
-319 VNEAPAA
+319 
-326 EKKPA
+326 
-331 APVRQQ
+331 
-337 PEGAVKLEVNE
+337 
-348 APAVEEEPAAPTRQ
+348 
-362 QPVGTVELE
+362 ELDL
-371 GNETPA
+371 ND
-377 VELPLSESPTVEN
+377 SPTVEN
-390 EPVKQAV
+390 EPVRSVRQKTAGEV
-397 KQPAA
+397 KRDLDNSPTLEAEPVKPARQKPAGEVEIPAGGPAA
-402 GPAVDDAPTKTAPEP
+402 DDAPTRNAPEF
-417 AGRKAAAAP
+417 AGRQEAAERK
-426 EQRDEGATQR
+426 EQGTAQQ
-436 TVVLRPEELELEEH
+436 TVVLRPEELELEKQV
-450 PTGSVQLDVDWGD
+450 TGSVRLDVDWGD
-463 EPGPDATRVIEKDE
+463 EPGTDSTRVIEKEDD
-477 AGGAPRLLGDEAP
+477 GKGAPRLLGDETP
-490 GAPFEEE
+490 GEPFEEE

-527 IRTGVSAVA
+527 IRTGVSAAA

-558 DPAVAPLAYLAVN
+558 DPTVAPLAYLAVN
-571 LVLLVVAC
+571 LVLLAVVC

-613 LLVLMMNAEAF
+613 LVVLMMKAETF

-637 LLLCF
+637 LMLCF

-666 HVAAFRLEDEELC
+666 HVAAFRLEDPELC
-679 TRLAEG
+679 ARLADG

-757 GGPASATLLAA
+757 GAPASATLLAA

-794 SGANMIVVGA
+794 SSANMIVVGA

-852 QGKTNILFPVESLEN
+852 QSKTSILFPVESLEN

-924 MFLVSYKADEQAAH
+924 MFLVSYKANEQAAH
-938 VLESLNRQGVSV
+938 VLEALNRQGVSV

-960 TSLISQIYGLE
+960 TEMICQLYGLR
-971 EGSVKVLSGA
+971 EGSLKVLSGA
-981 ERHAL
+981 ERRAL

-1020 SAERTSSLVQAA
+1020 SAERVSALVQVA

-1038 VLAVLLAFTG
+1038 VLALLLAFTG

>member
-76 KRETKQ
+76 KRKTKQ
-82 RTPAANRPARQAA
+82 RAQTANRPARQAA

-224 APARGA
+224 APACGA

-240 QPPEEEAS
+240 QPPEEVS

-264 PTVDRAPTRPMPQ
+264 PTVDRAPTRPMSQ
-277 PATPARQQPVGTVK
+277 PAAPARQQPVGTV
-291 LEVNETPAAEK
+291 E
-302 KPAAPVRPQP
+302 
-312 VGTVKLE
+312 LE

-331 APVRQQ
+331 APVRPQ
-337 PEGAVKLEVNE
+337 PVGAVKLEVNE
-348 APAVEEEPAAPTRQ
+348 A
-362 QPVGTVELE
+362 
-371 GNETPA
+371 PA

-402 GPAVDDAPTKTAPEP
+402 GPAVDDAPTKTAPESAP
-417 AGRKAAAAP
+417 VQKQEDAA
-426 EQRDEGATQR
+426 QR

-613 LLVLMMNAEAF
+613 LMVLMMNAEAF

-924 MFLVSYKADEQAAH
+924 MFLVSYKANEQAAH

-986 APVTEYQQYSPGCM
+986 VPVTEYQQYSPGCM

>member
-42 EKAQPAQQPAV
+42 EKTQPAQQPAV
-53 HTPRTT
+53 HAPRTT

-76 KRETKQ
+76 KRKTKQ
-82 RTPAANRPARQAA
+82 RAQTANRPARQAA

-158 EDEESQEDYA
+158 EDEEDYA

-177 EEEEPEREEA
+177 EEEEPEREEV
-187 KPRRR
+187 KPRRQ

-202 EADEEEEVQ
+202 EADEEEDVQ

-240 QPPEEEAS
+240 QPSEEVS

-264 PTVDRAPTRPMPQ
+264 PTVDRAPTRPMSQ
-277 PATPARQQPVGTVK
+277 PATPARHQPVGTV
-291 LEVNETPAAEK
+291 E
-302 KPAAPVRPQP
+302 
-312 VGTVKLE
+312 LE

-326 EKKPA
+326 
-331 APVRQQ
+331 
-337 PEGAVKLEVNE
+337 
-348 APAVEEEPAAPTRQ
+348 
-362 QPVGTVELE
+362 
-371 GNETPA
+371 
-377 VELPLSESPTVEN
+377 ELPLSESPTVEN
-390 EPVKQAV
+390 EPVKQ
-397 KQPAA
+397 PSA

-417 AGRKAAAAP
+417 ADRKAAAAP

-463 EPGPDATRVIEKDE
+463 EPGPDATRVIKKDE

-624 EADKITLFAAPAA
+624 EADRITLFAAPAA

-679 TRLAEG
+679 THLAEG

-924 MFLVSYKADEQAAH
+924 MFLVSYKANEQAAH

>member
-82 RTPAANRPARQAA
+82 RTPAANRPARQTA

-158 EDEESQEDYA
+158 EDEEDYA

-187 KPRRR
+187 KPRRQ

-240 QPPEEEAS
+240 QPSEEVS

-264 PTVDRAPTRPMPQ
+264 PTVDRAPTRPTSQ
-277 PATPARQQPVGTVK
+277 PATPARHRPVGTV
-291 LEVNETPAAEK
+291 E
-302 KPAAPVRPQP
+302 
-312 VGTVKLE
+312 LE

-326 EKKPA
+326 
-331 APVRQQ
+331 
-337 PEGAVKLEVNE
+337 
-348 APAVEEEPAAPTRQ
+348 
-362 QPVGTVELE
+362 
-371 GNETPA
+371 
-377 VELPLSESPTVEN
+377 ELPLSESPTVEN
-390 EPVKQAV
+390 EPVKQS
-397 KQPAA
+397 AA
-402 GPAVDDAPTKTAPEP
+402 GPAVDDAPTKTAPEL

-463 EPGPDATRVIEKDE
+463 EPGPDATRVIKKDE

-613 LLVLMMNAEAF
+613 LLVLMMNAETF

-679 TRLAEG
+679 THLAEG

-757 GGPASATLLAA
+757 GGPASVTLLAA

-867 DPGFGFTAWVKDKRV
+867 DSGFGFTAWVKDKRV

-924 MFLVSYKADEQAAH
+924 MFLVSYKANEQAAH